1 MLLLAS
7 PQKEQ
12 NVMTTVYFTTMAAS
26 RVLTSIALHL
36 FIAGIQRGEV
46 LARINSTES
55 RKIVSDR

>member
-1 MLLLAS
+1 
-7 PQKEQ
+7 
-12 NVMTTVYFTTMAAS
+12 MTTVYFTTMAAS

-36 FIAGIQRGEV
+36 FIAGLQRREV